1 MILQLQDRT
10 LSNETMVAGCCLVA
24 IIPWHP
30 ISIKCK
36 VEETAAGCVQQR
48 ETGQRVRD
56 TQKKDYKA
64 FLQSTDG

>member
-48 ETGQRVRD
+48 ETGQ
-56 TQKKDYKA
+56 
-64 FLQSTDG
+64 